1 MRKPSNLSM
10 FDFLPML
17 KYLSAMNKI
26 AQAGQVVYI
35 RDEYYA
41 DNNLS
46 VMEIP
51 RYSWRV
57 LKVDNSIAACE
68 FQRKGKNSVLT
79 LTIELKYLKV
89 EMI

>member
-1 MRKPSNLSM
+1 
-10 FDFLPML
+10 ML

>member
-1 MRKPSNLSM
+1 
-10 FDFLPML
+10 
-17 KYLSAMNKI
+17 MNKI
-26 AQAGQVVYI
+26 AQTGQVVYI
-35 RDEYYA
+35 KDEYYL

-46 VMEIP
+46 VLEVP

-68 FQRKGKNSVLT
+68 FQRKGRNSVMT

-89 EMI
+89 EQI